1 VLPLRD
7 ENPTRRPAV
16 VTVVLILLNI
26 GLFVLVQQR
35 QPAVEP
41 IPLDVRTDQGMDL
54 EAVNVPGE
62 TAFDL
67 EHAAIPC
74 EVVRGEPLTKD
85 ELLATLAQGDTEACN
100 TSFGIGEEVFPEK
113 RVWFSVVLSMFL
125 HTGWLHLGGN
135 LLFLWIFGNN
145 IEDHLGRARY
155 VLFYLLGG
163 FVATVAHV
171 LAQPDSTVP
180 VIGASGAIAAVMGA
194 YLVWFPNARIWSL
207 FILFPVRVRAKWW
220 LLAWFTLQFFTTEDA
235 SVAWLAH
242 VGGFV
247 FGVVMGLLVRMTSR
261 GRTVMWTP
269 DHRDEAWS

>member
-1 VLPLRD
+1 
-7 ENPTRRPAV
+7 V
-16 VTVVLILLNI
+16 VTITLILVNI

-35 QPAVEP
+35 QPEVEP
-41 IPLDVRTDQGMDL
+41 VPVDVRTDQGLDI
-54 EAVNVPGE
+54 EAINLPGE

-74 EVVRGEPLTKD
+74 EVVRGEPLTTD
-85 ELLATLAQGDTEACN
+85 ELLASLVRGDTEACN
-100 TSFGIGEEVFPEK
+100 ADLGIGDEVFPEK

-135 LLFLWIFGNN
+135 MLFLWIFGNN
-145 IEDHLGRARY
+145 IEDHLGRLRY
-155 VLFYLLGG
+155 LLFYLLGG

-171 LAQPDSTVP
+171 VAQPDSTVP

-194 YLVWFPNARIWSL
+194 YLIWFPNARITSL
-207 FILFPVRVRAKWW
+207 FVLFPVVVRAKWW
-220 LLAWFTLQFFTTEDA
+220 LLAWFVLQFFTTEDS

-247 FGVVMGLLVRMTSR
+247 FGVVMALLVRLTDR
-261 GRTVMWTP
+261 GRSLAWTP
-269 DHRDEAWS
+269 AHRYEDWD